1 MDFTLKNINITNRD
15 IFIYKDIDE
24 DSSKQLNKEVNDI
37 IFDDNNIINNNKYIL
52 DYLYKNNKIDHQQI
66 IPPVNIYLET
76 FGGVIYSALNMY
88 DSIKILN
95 EHAKTNIIAKG
106 KCMSAGIIILL
117 SVPLEQRIATSSTTF
132 MIHQA
137 SSIAIGK
144 TADMEDD
151 VKEAKRLNEIM
162 FNIIKNNTAITQ
174 EDLDKNYDR
183 KADWMLTAKEA
194 LKLKL
199 ISKII

>member
-76 FGGVIYSALNMY
+76 FGGSVYSALNMY
-88 DSIKILN
+88 DTIKILN

-106 KCMSAGIIILL
+106 KCMSAGITILL

-132 MIHQA
+132 MIHQV
-137 SSIAIGK
+137 SSISIGK

-151 VKEAKRLNEIM
+151 VKEAKRLNEIL

-183 KADWMLTAKEA
+183 KVDWMLTAKEA

>member
-1 MDFTLKNINITNRD
+1 MLQMKKNKNKVIAVVGATASGKSAYAIDLAKEIDGEIVSADSRLV
-15 IFIYKDIDE
+15 YKDMNIGTAKPTEKEMAANSHYMIDIVE
-24 DSSKQLNKEVNDI
+24 PD
-37 IFDDNNIINNNKYIL
+37 FD
-52 DYLYKNNKIDHQQI
+52 
-66 IPPVNIYLET
+66 
-76 FGGVIYSALNMY
+76 YSAGLY
-88 DSIKILN
+88 VQD
-95 EHAKTNIIAKG
+95 AKKCINNIIAKG

>member
-1 MDFTLKNINITNRD
+1 MDFTLKNIDTTNRD
-15 IFIYKDIDE
+15 IFIYKEINE
-24 DSSKQLNKEVNDI
+24 DTSEKLNKDINDI
-37 IFDDNNIINNNKYIL
+37 IFLDNNIINNNKYIL
-52 DYLYKNNKIDHQQI
+52 DYLYKNNNINHQQL

-76 FGGVIYSALNMY
+76 FGGVMYSALNMY

-106 KCMSAGIIILL
+106 KCMSAGILILL

-132 MIHQA
+132 MIHQV

-151 VKEAKRLNEIM
+151 VKEAKRLNEIS

-183 KADWMLTAKEA
+183 KVDWMLTAKEA

-199 ISKII
+199 ISRII

>member
-76 FGGVIYSALNMY
+76 FGGSVYSALNMY
-88 DSIKILN
+88 DTIKILN

-106 KCMSAGIIILL
+106 KCMSAGITILL
-117 SVPLEQRIATSSTTF
+117 SVPLEQRISTSSTTF
-132 MIHQA
+132 MIHQV
-137 SSIAIGK
+137 SSISIGK

-151 VKEAKRLNEIM
+151 VKEAKRLNEIL

-183 KADWMLTAKEA
+183 KVDWMLTAKEA